1 MTPATEEP
9 PPAESP
15 TPILDRKL
23 RNLPP
28 EQLDIIFKDK
38 ELTRD

>member
-1 MTPATEEP
+1 MTTAAEEP

-28 EQLDIIFKDK
+28 EQLAMIFKDK
-38 ELTRD
+38 EPTQ